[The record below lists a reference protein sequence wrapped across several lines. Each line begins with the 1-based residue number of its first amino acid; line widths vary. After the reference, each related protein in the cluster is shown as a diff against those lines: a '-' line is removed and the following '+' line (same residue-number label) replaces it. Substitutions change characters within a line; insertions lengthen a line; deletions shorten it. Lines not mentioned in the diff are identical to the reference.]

1 VLRSGGRRVSDPRE
15 PRESW
20 PPDDGDQTGR
30 LRPTAPR
37 SRKRKLTAGFAAI
50 LCALSLAAGIVIGYV
65 ARGGPPEQ
73 VLVTNTEDIPAVTL
87 TTELPAP

>member
-1 VLRSGGRRVSDPRE
+1 MTDPRE
-15 PRESW
+15 PGSSW
-20 PPDDGDQTGR
+20 AADEDGQTGR
-30 LRPTAPR
+30 LRPAPPR

-50 LCALSLAAGIVIGYV
+50 LCALALVAGIVIGYV
-65 ARGGPPEQ
+65 ARGGPPDR